1 MSARKI
7 PSNLPR
13 SASRARSCQ
22 YRIVLYSVER
32 SRGWVHIPCWIWPTQ
47 FMSNAL
53 RRISFVIG
61 QVPGPCG
68 RGLSKIAGSTC
79 TGDIVAR
86 RRDWPRRCR
95 FQPPVSDNHRVP
107 IEDYRM
113 PQIRQ
118 AGTRTRD
125 LLGYAGSPPDPRWP
139 GGARVAVSIVV
150 NFEEGA
156 EFSIS
161 DGDPENEAVY
171 EIEQRLAGRP
181 DPAIDSHFEY
191 GSRAGWWR
199 IMEVLGQHGAPA
211 TVSSSGRAVERLPLL
226 AQDAVRRGHEI
237 SAHGWRWE
245 GHADLDESEERDR
258 IARTVAA
265 IKAVTGTR
273 PVGWHTR
280 SPGSV
285 NTRRLLVEEGG
296 FLYDSD
302 AYNDD
307 LPYFVQVGDK
317 RHLVLPYAFDT
328 NDMQFFHTNRFS
340 GAADFAA
347 YAIDAF
353 DWLHRE
359 GAHAPKMMSIGLHLR
374 MIGRPGRIGALDRI
388 LRHITNQGD
397 AWIARRVDIANHW
410 LAQFPSGGP
419 TCPHR

>member
-1 MSARKI
+1 
-7 PSNLPR
+7 
-13 SASRARSCQ
+13 
-22 YRIVLYSVER
+22 
-32 SRGWVHIPCWIWPTQ
+32 
-47 FMSNAL
+47 
-53 RRISFVIG
+53 
-61 QVPGPCG
+61 
-68 RGLSKIAGSTC
+68 
-79 TGDIVAR
+79 
-86 RRDWPRRCR
+86 
-95 FQPPVSDNHRVP
+95 
-107 IEDYRM
+107 M
-113 PQIRQ
+113 PQSPEIV
-118 AGTRTRD
+118 TKTRD
-125 LLGYAGSPPDPRWP
+125 LLGYVGSPPDPHWP

-156 EFSIS
+156 EFSIA
-161 DGDPENEAVY
+161 DGDPQNEAVY
-171 EIEQRLAGRP
+171 EIEQRLADRP

-199 IMEVLGQHGAPA
+199 IMEVLREHGAPA
-211 TVSSSGRAVERLPLL
+211 TVSSSGRAVDRLPLL
-226 AQDAVRRGHEI
+226 AQDAVRRGHEV

-245 GHADLDESEERDR
+245 GHADLDEAEERDR

-265 IKAVTGTR
+265 IRAVTGIR

-307 LPYFVQVGDK
+307 LPYFVTVDGK

-340 GAADFAA
+340 GAADFTA
-347 YAIDAF
+347 YVIDAF

-359 GAHAPKMMSIGLHLR
+359 GAHAPKMMSIGVHLR
-374 MIGRPGRIGALDRI
+374 MIGRPGRISALDRI
-388 LRHITNQGD
+388 LRHVANRGN

-410 LAQFPSGGP
+410 LTRFP
-419 TCPHR
+419 